1 MSLNFKKNRF
11 IASSIVGGG
20 IPIGLGIAL
29 AIRRKKQKNKVYIFV
44 GDMTFETGIFTNV
57 TSMQIIIIYL

>member
-1 MSLNFKKNRF
+1 MSLNFQEHRF

-29 AIRRKKQKNKVYIFV
+29 AKNEKTKKQ
-44 GDMTFETGIFTNV
+44 GIYFCRR
-57 TSMQIIIIYL
+57 YDF

>member
-1 MSLNFKKNRF
+1 MSLNFQEHRF

-29 AIRRKKQKNKVYIFV
+29 AIKMKKQKNKVYIFV
-44 GDMTFETGIFTNV
+44 EI
-57 TSMQIIIIYL
+57 